1 MFRSILPVFLLG
13 LVNVAVATR
22 FDPVNARQVQ
32 DGNPADDP
40 NRTPSPRITRP
51 THSETWNPPDLKTVT
66 WDNTG
71 LNVTGLNGT
80 LLLGYLEKNATRF
93 VWQDQPLAQGFALS
107 DGIVNVLVPDV
118 PNWTSYFLTLLG
130 DMNNTSPLF
139 AIIRDD
145 SLSVVT
151 PPLRLPAQTATT
163 QSATLSASDITSS
176 TGATSA
182 SVTSTSGST
191 SNASAATPSATNKPN
206 GAVRRTCGTVLGS
219 LTIAVVLARWV
230 L

>member
-13 LVNVAVATR
+13 LVNLAVAAR
-22 FDPVNARQVQ
+22 FKLGSARQVQ

-51 THSETWNPPDLKTVT
+51 THAETWNPLDLKTVT

-80 LLLGYLEKNATRF
+80 LLLGYLETNTTRF

-118 PNWTSYFLTLLG
+118 PNWSSYFLTLLG
-130 DMNNTSPLF
+130 DMNNISPLF

-145 SLSVVT
+145 SVSVVT
-151 PPLRLPAQTATT
+151 PPLRLPAQTMTT

-176 TGATSA
+176 PGATSA
-182 SVTSTSGST
+182 SVTGTESTSTAST
-191 SNASAATPSATNKPN
+191 AAPSATNKPN
-206 GAVRRTCGTVLGS
+206 GAIGRTYGAVLES
-219 LTIAVVLARWV
+219 LTIAVMLAVWV
-230 L
+230 M